1 MQRISTKQSR
11 GPNADE
17 KAFQAWLKQR
27 PCIIGSA
34 GITEVHHCKG
44 STFKHNK
51 VHIGHWFC
59 LPLSQEQH
67 RAYHA
72 ATKAWQ
78 TENGG
83 QAFNWM
89 KVYAEYSAEIG
100 EYKCPNDVYESIRS
114 LV

>member
-1 MQRISTKQSR
+1 MQRKATKQSR

-27 PCIIGSA
+27 PCIIGGM

-44 STFKHNK
+44 STLKHNK

-72 ATKAWQ
+72 ATKSWQ
-78 TENGG
+78 
-83 QAFNWM
+83 
-89 KVYAEYSAEIG
+89 AEYGSQAAIWLSVHDMYTEQTGCAAPI
-100 EYKCPNDVYESIRS
+100 DVYESIAS
-114 LV
+114 LA